1 MGIRRRGR
9 NGRATYDDPRSAG
22 AGEQS
27 VADGLRR
34 TPDQRRSRFPVN
46 GKISRL
52 MGQQKPT
59 WQTTDQHGRSHDA
72 APERRQSPSLR
83 HPAPRLTNSRTRRKP
98 TVTGTS
104 STRLPVKRERI
115 TARLEGV
122 ETICSRSSSD
132 AVMTAWSGKPTSEA
146 EQRAIGHAVAV
157 RQRFSALTVAP
168 TSRRRS
174 AITIGGGRS
183 RRRPKPEPAQAA
195 VLLDHRDIAGPASQ
209 AQGGKNR

>member
-146 EQRAIGHAVAV
+146 EQRAIGHGVAV
-157 RQRFSALTVAP
+157 RQRFSAFDWCDRLRDGEP
-168 TSRRRS
+168 RS
-174 AITIGGGRS
+174 PREAAGAGVGRS
-183 RRRPKPEPAQAA
+183 RSRHRPPSTW
-195 VLLDHRDIAGPASQ
+195 II
-209 AQGGKNR
+209 